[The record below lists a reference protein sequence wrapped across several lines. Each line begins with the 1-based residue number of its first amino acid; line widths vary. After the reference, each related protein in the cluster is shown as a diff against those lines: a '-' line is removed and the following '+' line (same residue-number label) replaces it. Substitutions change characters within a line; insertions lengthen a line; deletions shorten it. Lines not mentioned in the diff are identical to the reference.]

1 MDDPSGF
8 LPGQHA
14 IDGYSAGGF
23 QFAGMS
29 HQGSILALP
38 SGIYAWP
45 VKTAEELTFAAFAR
59 VVAEA
64 AAIEH
69 LLIGTGASLLPL
81 FDLRDALRRA
91 GLKAE
96 PMATAAAART
106 YSILLGEKR
115 KVAAALLVAA

>member
-1 MDDPSGF
+1 MDDASGF
-8 LPGQHA
+8 LPGSHP

-23 QFAGMS
+23 HFAGMS
-29 HQGSILALP
+29 HQGSVLALP
-38 SGIYAWP
+38 SGIYGWTVADP
-45 VKTAEELTFAAFAR
+45 AELTFDRFSR

-69 LLIGTGASLLPL
+69 LLIGTGATLLPL
-81 FDLRDALRRA
+81 FDLRAALRRA
-91 GLKAE
+91 GLNAE

-115 KVAAALLVAA
+115 KVAAALLAVP